1 MGKIRWQ
8 KVQEAE
14 KRAKRASNAKYNG
27 FSLTDKNG
35 TRHYKVINGKVQDAI
50 EGEGFDGLFRSKVH
64 HLQPIYDKLGSVD
77 AMIKQVNKIGKGK
90 ASVLSDKAI
99 DKMYEERRKKH
110 EEDDKHYSSRNS
122 KKGINKHHLY
132 WNAM

>member
-1 MGKIRWQ
+1 MAKGSRGG
-8 KVQEAE
+8 

-27 FSLTDKNG
+27 FSITRKDG
-35 TRHYKVINGKVQDAI
+35 TTSHYKVINGKVQDAI
-50 EGEGFDGLFRSKVH
+50 EEEGFGGLFRSKTH
-64 HLQPIYDKLGSVD
+64 HLQPVYDKLGSVD

-110 EEDDKHYSSRNS
+110 EEDDKHYSPRNS
-122 KKGINKHHLY
+122 KKSVNRHSLY

>member
-1 MGKIRWQ
+1 MAKGSRGG
-8 KVQEAE
+8 

-27 FSLTDKNG
+27 FSVTDQNG
-35 TRHYKVINGKVQDAI
+35 RTSHYKVINGKVQDAI
-50 EGEGFDGLFRSKVH
+50 EGEGFDGLFHSKAH

-99 DKMYEERRKKH
+99 DRMYEERQKKKK
-110 EEDDKHYSSRNS
+110 EDDKHYSPRNS
-122 KKGINKHHLY
+122 KKGINKHSLY

>member
-1 MGKIRWQ
+1 MAKGSRGG
-8 KVQEAE
+8 

-27 FSLTDKNG
+27 FSITRKDG
-35 TRHYKVINGKVQDAI
+35 TTSHYKVINGKVQDAI
-50 EGEGFDGLFRSKVH
+50 EGEGFDGLFHSKTH

-77 AMIKQVNKIGKGK
+77 AVIKRVNKIGKGK

-110 EEDDKHYSSRNS
+110 EEDAKHYSPRNS
-122 KKGINKHHLY
+122 KKGINKHSLY

>member
-1 MGKIRWQ
+1 MAKGSRGG
-8 KVQEAE
+8 

-50 EGEGFDGLFRSKVH
+50 EGEGFDGLFHSKAH
-64 HLQPIYDKLGSVD
+64 HLQAVYDKLGSVD
-77 AMIKQVNKIGKGK
+77 AVIKQVNKIGKGK

-99 DKMYEERRKKH
+99 DKMYKERQKKRK
-110 EEDDKHYSSRNS
+110 EDDKHYSPRNS
-122 KKGINKHHLY
+122 KKGINKHSLY

>member
-1 MGKIRWQ
+1 MGGRGASSGIRRG
-8 KVQEAE
+8 K
-14 KRAKRASNAKYNG
+14 ASNAKYNG

-50 EGEGFDGLFRSKVH
+50 EGEGFDGLFHSKAH
-64 HLQPIYDKLGSVD
+64 HLQPMYDKLGSVD

-99 DKMYEERRKKH
+99 DKMYDERQKKKA
-110 EEDDKHYSSRNS
+110 EDDKHYSPKNS
-122 KKGINKHHLY
+122 KKGINKHSLY